1 MNEMSCSYYFSKHFY
16 LILQSPRAKSFIS
29 TFCRYKVDIQK
40 MKIRGNH
47 KTCVALL
54 LDLRLLERVAD
65 AGPHQS
71 KLRDV
76 LAVPPVPATGR
87 RPRGLPQSHQ
97 IHLGNR
103 YSRYARYTDTSII
116 LDSGY
121 SRYADTAVCNP
132 SDLQCDIVSGCNTGH

>member
-1 MNEMSCSYYFSKHFY
+1 
-16 LILQSPRAKSFIS
+16 
-29 TFCRYKVDIQK
+29 

-71 KLRDV
+71 QLRNV
-76 LAVPPVPATGR
+76 LAVPPVPATRR

-97 IHLGNR
+97 IHLDNR
-103 YSRYARYTDTSII
+103 YNRYARYTV
-116 LDSGY
+116 
-121 SRYADTAVCNP
+121 VCNP
-132 SDLQCDIVSGCNTGH
+132 SDPQCDIMSDCPLATDLDSEIFYQEFPRHAAHRVESVVRVGVGRARLQPASCGMNDTL